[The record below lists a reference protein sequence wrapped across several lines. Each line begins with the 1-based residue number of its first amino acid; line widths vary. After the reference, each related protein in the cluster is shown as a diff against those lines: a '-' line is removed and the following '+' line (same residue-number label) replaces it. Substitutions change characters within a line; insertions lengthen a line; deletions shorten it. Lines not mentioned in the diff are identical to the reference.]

1 MFFAMPLFLSLCL
14 GLDAF
19 DTGVRMLPL
28 SLALVV
34 TAPAVPRLLPHASPR
49 RVVFAGLVLM
59 LAASLLLAAR
69 LEDGAD
75 ASITTLPFLLMGA
88 GMGAMASQLGNV
100 IVSSAPVERGSE
112 VGGLQYT
119 AQNLGSSLGTALV
132 GAVVISSLT
141 TLTIGGVQESPALPE
156 PAKQEITSALG
167 SGVEFV
173 SDDDVEAALTDAG
186 LPPPERQ
193 EVADVYASA
202 RLDAL
207 RNGMVILS
215 VFVLVALFIAAL
227 LPSRPLAA
235 AAEGIVPAA
244 DAAAPARG
252 P

>member
-1 MFFAMPLFLSLCL
+1 
-14 GLDAF
+14 
-19 DTGVRMLPL
+19 
-28 SLALVV
+28 
-34 TAPAVPRLLPHASPR
+34 
-49 RVVFAGLVLM
+49 
-59 LAASLLLAAR
+59 
-69 LEDGAD
+69 
-75 ASITTLPFLLMGA
+75 
-88 GMGAMASQLGNV
+88 
-100 IVSSAPVERGSE
+100 
-112 VGGLQYT
+112 
-119 AQNLGSSLGTALV
+119 
-132 GAVVISSLT
+132 
-141 TLTIGGVQESPALPE
+141 
-156 PAKQEITSALG
+156 
-167 SGVEFV
+167 
-173 SDDDVEAALTDAG
+173 LTDAG